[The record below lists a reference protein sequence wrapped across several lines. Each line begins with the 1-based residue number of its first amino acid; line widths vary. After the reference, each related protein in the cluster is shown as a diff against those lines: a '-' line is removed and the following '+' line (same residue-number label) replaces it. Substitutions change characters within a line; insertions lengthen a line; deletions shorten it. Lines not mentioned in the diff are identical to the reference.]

1 LFAPLELSIIIS
13 FIGLFVTQILWEEN
27 KLDENESVES
37 NNNSEQSDSKFSAYI
52 EAFKELKKQDV
63 LCIGLIES
71 IYQGVLNIF
80 LFAWQPILQSSIE
93 KPINPGFIFTCFVI
107 SLILGAGLF
116 EIFTIYIKTNY
127 YKLIVNILF
136 CVLILFLN
144 IYFFENFLFR
154 LILCAFYN
162 GSTSFFNSLLSIIKS
177 QILVEKHRALLMN
190 IFRIPLNIYVI
201 SVFIL
206 IKYIN
211 TITVNIFLISRLYLL
226 PHL

>member
-1 LFAPLELSIIIS
+1 LFA
-13 FIGLFVTQILWEEN
+13 TQILWEEN
-27 KLDENESVES
+27 KMEENESFEN
-37 NNNSEQSDSKFSAYI
+37 NNNSQQSDSKLSCYA
-52 EAFKELKKQDV
+52 EAFRELKKTDV

-80 LFAWQPILQSSIE
+80 LFAWQPILESSIE
-93 KPINPGFIFTCFVI
+93 KQINPGFIFTCFVI

-127 YKLIVNILF
+127 YKLIVNLLF
-136 CVLILFLN
+136 CVFILFLN
-144 IYFFENFLFR
+144 IYFIENFLIR

-201 SVFIL
+201 SIFIL
-206 IKYIN
+206 VKYIS
-211 TITVNIFLISRLYLL
+211 TITVKYFFI
-226 PHL
+226 